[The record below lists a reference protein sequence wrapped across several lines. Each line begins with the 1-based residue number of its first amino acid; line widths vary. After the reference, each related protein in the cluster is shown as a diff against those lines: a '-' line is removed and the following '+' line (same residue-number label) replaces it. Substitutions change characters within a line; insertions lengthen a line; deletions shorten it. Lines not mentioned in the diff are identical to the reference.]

1 MKRSLLV
8 VLLIALVSVMS
19 CKQAEQPS
27 SAASAK
33 DAKAPSGAAYEQS
46 IVKWRTDRR
55 ARLTSDT
62 GWLSLVGLDWLNEG
76 ENTLGSAKGAVVPL
90 PVKRPADAGKLV
102 LHGGKVTLVPNP
114 SAGLTVDGKPVTA
127 PLPLIDDTDP
137 KGPTV
142 VAVGTTHFN
151 IIKRNDRIGVR
162 VKDSESEARTKFVG
176 LDYFPADPKWRLEAR
191 FVPFN
196 PPRHVSITNVL
207 GMVSDEVS
215 PGSLLFTVD
224 GKEYRVDPILEQG
237 ESDYFLIFK
246 DATSGKETYGAA
258 RYVYAPPPG
267 PDGKTV
273 LDFNKAYNPPCA
285 FTPYA
290 TCPLPPPQNRL
301 PIRIEAGEKK
311 YALGH
316 A

>member
-1 MKRSLLV
+1 MMKRSLLFLG
-8 VLLIALVSVMS
+8 LLMAMG
-19 CKQAEQPS
+19 CKPAEQPS
-27 SAASAK
+27 TTASTTS
-33 DAKAPSGAAYEQS
+33 DAKPTAGGSYEQS
-46 IVKWRTDRR
+46 ILKWRADRR
-55 ARLTSDT
+55 TRLTSDT
-62 GWLSLVGLDWLNEG
+62 GWLSLVGLDWLSEG

-90 PVKRPADAGKLV
+90 PAKLPADAGKLV
-102 LHGGKVTLVPNP
+102 LHGGRVTLLP
-114 SAGLTVDGKPVTA
+114 SPAGGLTVDGKPVTA
-127 PLPLIDDTDP
+127 PLALIDDTDP

-142 VAVGTTHFN
+142 VASGTVHFN
-151 IIKRNDRIGVR
+151 IIKRNERIGVR
-162 VKDSESEARTKFVG
+162 VKDSESEARAKFIG
-176 LDYFPADPKWRLEAR
+176 LDYFPTDPKWRVEAR

-196 PPRHVSITNVL
+196 PPRHVAITNVL

-215 PGSLLFTVD
+215 PGSLVFTVD

-237 ESDYFLIFK
+237 ETDYFLIFK

-267 PDGKTV
+267 PDGKTI

-301 PIRIEAGEKK
+301 PMRIEAGEKK